1 METGKNDKILA
12 IIIGAAG
19 LAVLAVTVFGVLL
32 WGPLGPVLRNTRT
45 LLMMAEVVLVF
56 FWNLFCLTAGRGKPG
71 PGKSEP
77 EKSGPGKSGPERPGS
92 GVRALGL
99 AAGIV
104 LFTWCHR
111 IFLPLAVSG
120 IYMAGLILAGR
131 QVLRLFSGGDRLF
144 PPIPFLQQ
152 TAMSLVLGSAL
163 WMVLV
168 CLISLTGHG
177 GLTLWRGLA
186 AVMALMAAALEIL
199 WGRGNSRGK
208 PVPRQQAGK
217 INTDKGS
224 PQSMAQAALIAFII
238 TMVLIQAG
246 RMNIE
251 LDYDSLHYGL
261 RSAYV
266 LDNGKGIYENLGMI
280 NLVYTYSKGLEVL
293 VLPLSGTPT
302 YGFVLAFSL
311 WCTAGILLLA
321 ADIVG
326 RYRGQ
331 AKGILAA
338 AVLAAIPGIMNM
350 AATAKSDNITLLHQL
365 IIYDFIC
372 FALCDG
378 RQGERSGF
386 DGTIPWLLMAV
397 GTYLLTLVYKP
408 TALVFSTALGGV
420 ALLVLIFTRRLS
432 FGGRGG
438 WRLLLLPGAAAAG
451 LWYRTWLLT
460 GVPVTSIFAGFFEK
474 AGCRV
479 KYPYTFNHV
488 IGDPSA
494 LTAGEKCSRLWSRVR
509 GILFAPVSEEMAHV
523 IIAWGTGI
531 VTVFLL
537 IWAVVAW
544 KAGRRRGKGKQADE
558 TDQTWS
564 PQSFL
569 NLFDFILI
577 PVLALGSLASIYT
590 LYQVDGNYF
599 ILFYALLVISAL
611 RMGCGQNWGA
621 AVRRSVSLLLV
632 LFFVA
637 NTAVTCTTGWAGV
650 PGFTPVSLRHMGYY
664 DHRREMLDRR
674 AQEGSLTLSCMFTPR
689 TRVLAFGTHPRV
701 LDLPC
706 SVQSYYDVTGSGGNV
721 YLVKRLAY
729 FEEFLRY
736 AGTEY
741 FFVEAGYLA
750 GQDRALQMIEDMI
763 AEGSLSDIHYEW
775 GNMTARVTLDA
786 GPPDDSGR
794 ALEEFRENY
803 SMTER
808 N

>member
-1 METGKNDKILA
+1 MSSSFRDGEIGTDQKEKCRDRICCMETGKNDKILA

-32 WGPLGPVLRNTRT
+32 WGPLEPVLRNTRT

-56 FWNLFCLTAGRGKPG
+56 FWNLFCLAGGRGKKPG
-71 PGKSEP
+71 T
-77 EKSGPGKSGPERPGS
+77 GS
-92 GVRALGL
+92 HRGVRALGL

-120 IYMAGLILAGR
+120 IYMAVLILAGR
-131 QVLRLFSGGDRLF
+131 QLLRLFLEERQLSA
-144 PPIPFLQQ
+144 PIPFLQR
-152 TAMSLVLGSAL
+152 TSMCLVLGSAL

-168 CLISLTGHG
+168 CLVSLTGHG
-177 GLTLWRGLA
+177 GLMLWRGLA
-186 AVMALMAAALEIL
+186 AVMALTAVVLEIL
-199 WGRGNSRGK
+199 WGRRNKQVLTGAWLKAVKNS
-208 PVPRQQAGK
+208 A
-217 INTDKGS
+217 DKGRS
-224 PQSMAQAALIAFII
+224 ESMAQAALLAFII

-311 WCTAGILLLA
+311 WCTVGILLLA

-326 RYRGQ
+326 RYCGQ
-331 AKGILAA
+331 VKGILAA
-338 AVLAAIPGIMNM
+338 AILAAIPGIMNM

-372 FALCDG
+372 FALWDG
-378 RQGERSGF
+378 KQGKKSSSAKN
-386 DGTIPWLLMAV
+386 IPWLSMAV
-397 GTYLLTLVYKP
+397 STYLLTLVYKP

-420 ALLVLIFTRRLS
+420 ALVCLFLTRRLRV
-432 FGGRGG
+432 GDRRGFC
-438 WRLLLLPGAAAAG
+438 LLLIPGAAAAG

-494 LTAGEKCSRLWSRVR
+494 LTAGEKCSRLWSRVW
-509 GILFAPVSEEMAHV
+509 GILFAPVTEDMAHV

-531 VTVFLL
+531 VTVFLV
-537 IWAVVAW
+537 IWLAVSW
-544 KAGRRRGKGKQADE
+544 KAGRRGLRH
-558 TDQTWS
+558 
-564 PQSFL
+564 PL
-569 NLFDFILI
+569 NLFDCILI

-599 ILFYALLVISAL
+599 ILFYAVLVISAL
-611 RMGCGQNWGA
+611 RMGWGQNWGP
-621 AVRRSVSLLLV
+621 AVRRSLSLVLV
-632 LFFVA
+632 LFFAV

-674 AQEGSLTLSCMFTPR
+674 AGEGSLTLSCMFTPR
-689 TRVLAFGTHPRV
+689 SRVLAFGRHPRV

-786 GPPDDSGR
+786 GPPDDSQQ

-803 SMTER
+803 SMTEL

>member
-1 METGKNDKILA
+1 MSSSFRDGEIGTDQKEKCRDRICCMETGKNDKILA

-32 WGPLGPVLRNTRT
+32 WGPLEPVLRNTRT

-56 FWNLFCLTAGRGKPG
+56 FWNLFCLAGGRGKKPG
-71 PGKSEP
+71 T
-77 EKSGPGKSGPERPGS
+77 GS
-92 GVRALGL
+92 HRGVRALGL

-120 IYMAGLILAGR
+120 IYMAVLILAGR
-131 QVLRLFSGGDRLF
+131 QLLRLFLEERQLSA
-144 PPIPFLQQ
+144 PIPFLQR
-152 TAMSLVLGSAL
+152 TSMCLVLGSAL

-168 CLISLTGHG
+168 CLVSLTGHG
-177 GLTLWRGLA
+177 GLMLWRGLA
-186 AVMALMAAALEIL
+186 AVMALTAVVLEIL
-199 WGRGNSRGK
+199 WGRRNKQVLTGAWLKAVKNS
-208 PVPRQQAGK
+208 A
-217 INTDKGS
+217 DKGRS
-224 PQSMAQAALIAFII
+224 ESMAQAALLAFII

-311 WCTAGILLLA
+311 WCTVGILLLA

-326 RYRGQ
+326 RYCGQ
-331 AKGILAA
+331 VKGILAA
-338 AVLAAIPGIMNM
+338 AILAAIPGIMNM

-372 FALCDG
+372 FALWDG
-378 RQGERSGF
+378 KQGKKSSSAKN
-386 DGTIPWLLMAV
+386 IPWLSMAV
-397 GTYLLTLVYKP
+397 STYLLTLVYKP

-420 ALLVLIFTRRLS
+420 ALVCLFLTRRLRV
-432 FGGRGG
+432 GDRRGFC
-438 WRLLLLPGAAAAG
+438 LLLIPGAAAAG

-494 LTAGEKCSRLWSRVR
+494 LTAGEKCSRLWSRVW
-509 GILFAPVSEEMAHV
+509 GILFAPVTEDMAHV

-531 VTVFLL
+531 VTVFLV
-537 IWAVVAW
+537 IWLAVSW
-544 KAGRRRGKGKQADE
+544 KAGRRGLRH
-558 TDQTWS
+558 
-564 PQSFL
+564 PL
-569 NLFDFILI
+569 NLFDCILI

-599 ILFYALLVISAL
+599 ILFYAVLVISAL
-611 RMGCGQNWGA
+611 RMGWGQNWGP
-621 AVRRSVSLLLV
+621 AVRRSLSLVLV
-632 LFFVA
+632 LFFAV
-637 NTAVTCTTGWAGV
+637 NIAVTCTTGWAGV

-674 AQEGSLTLSCMFTPR
+674 AGEGSLTLSCMFTPR
-689 TRVLAFGTHPRV
+689 SRVLAFGRHPRV

-786 GPPDDSGR
+786 GPPDDSQQ

-803 SMTER
+803 SMTELD
-808 N
+808 

>member
-1 METGKNDKILA
+1 MSSSFRDWEIGTDQKEKCRDRICCMETGKNDKILA

-32 WGPLGPVLRNTRT
+32 WGPLEPVLRNTRT

-56 FWNLFCLTAGRGKPG
+56 FWNLFCLAGGRGKKPG
-71 PGKSEP
+71 T
-77 EKSGPGKSGPERPGS
+77 GS
-92 GVRALGL
+92 HRGVRALGL

-120 IYMAGLILAGR
+120 IYMAVLILAGR
-131 QVLRLFSGGDRLF
+131 QLLRLFLEERQLSA
-144 PPIPFLQQ
+144 PIPFLQR
-152 TAMSLVLGSAL
+152 TSMCLVLGSAL

-168 CLISLTGHG
+168 CLVSLTGHG
-177 GLTLWRGLA
+177 GLMLWRGLA
-186 AVMALMAAALEIL
+186 AVMALMAVVLEIL
-199 WGRGNSRGK
+199 WGRRNKQVLPGAWLKAVKNS
-208 PVPRQQAGK
+208 A
-217 INTDKGS
+217 DKGRS
-224 PQSMAQAALIAFII
+224 ESMAQAALLAFII

-311 WCTAGILLLA
+311 WCTVGILLLA

-326 RYRGQ
+326 RYCGQ
-331 AKGILAA
+331 VKGILAA
-338 AVLAAIPGIMNM
+338 AILAAIPGIMNM

-372 FALCDG
+372 FALWDG
-378 RQGERSGF
+378 KQGKKSSSAKN
-386 DGTIPWLLMAV
+386 IPWLSMAV
-397 GTYLLTLVYKP
+397 STYLLTLVYKP

-420 ALLVLIFTRRLS
+420 ALVCLFLTRRLRV
-432 FGGRGG
+432 GDRRGFC
-438 WRLLLLPGAAAAG
+438 LLLIPGAAAAG

-494 LTAGEKCSRLWSRVR
+494 LTAGEKCSRLWSRVW
-509 GILFAPVSEEMAHV
+509 GILFAPVTEDMAHV

-531 VTVFLL
+531 VTVFLV
-537 IWAVVAW
+537 IWLAVSW
-544 KAGRRRGKGKQADE
+544 KAGRRGLRH
-558 TDQTWS
+558 
-564 PQSFL
+564 PL
-569 NLFDFILI
+569 NLFDCILI

-599 ILFYALLVISAL
+599 ILFYAVLVISAL
-611 RMGCGQNWGA
+611 RMGWGQNWGP
-621 AVRRSVSLLLV
+621 AVRRSLSLVLV
-632 LFFVA
+632 LFFAV

-674 AQEGSLTLSCMFTPR
+674 AGEGSLTLSCMFTPR
-689 TRVLAFGTHPRV
+689 SRVLAFGRHPRV

-786 GPPDDSGR
+786 GPPDDSQQ

-803 SMTER
+803 SMTELD
-808 N
+808 

>member
-32 WGPLGPVLRNTRT
+32 WGPLEPVLRNTRT

-56 FWNLFCLTAGRGKPG
+56 FWNLFCLAGGRGKKPG
-71 PGKSEP
+71 T
-77 EKSGPGKSGPERPGS
+77 GS
-92 GVRALGL
+92 HRGVRALGL

-120 IYMAGLILAGR
+120 IYMAVLILAGR
-131 QVLRLFSGGDRLF
+131 QLLRLFLEERQLSA
-144 PPIPFLQQ
+144 PIPFLQR
-152 TAMSLVLGSAL
+152 TSMCLVLGSAL

-168 CLISLTGHG
+168 CLVSLTGHG
-177 GLTLWRGLA
+177 GLMLWRGLA
-186 AVMALMAAALEIL
+186 AVMALTAVVLEIL
-199 WGRGNSRGK
+199 WGRRNKQVLPGAWLKAVKNS
-208 PVPRQQAGK
+208 A
-217 INTDKGS
+217 DKGRS
-224 PQSMAQAALIAFII
+224 ESMAQAALLAFII

-311 WCTAGILLLA
+311 WCTVGILLLA

-326 RYRGQ
+326 RYCGQ
-331 AKGILAA
+331 VKGILAA
-338 AVLAAIPGIMNM
+338 AILAAIPGIMNM

-372 FALCDG
+372 FALWDG
-378 RQGERSGF
+378 EQGKKSSSAKN
-386 DGTIPWLLMAV
+386 IPWLSMAV
-397 GTYLLTLVYKP
+397 STYLLTLVYKP

-420 ALLVLIFTRRLS
+420 ALVCLFLTRRLRV
-432 FGGRGG
+432 GDRRGFC
-438 WRLLLLPGAAAAG
+438 LLLIPGAAAAG

-494 LTAGEKCSRLWSRVR
+494 LTAGEKCSRLWSRVW
-509 GILFAPVSEEMAHV
+509 GILFAPVTEDMAHV

-531 VTVFLL
+531 VTVFLV
-537 IWAVVAW
+537 IWLAVSW
-544 KAGRRRGKGKQADE
+544 KAGRRGLRH
-558 TDQTWS
+558 
-564 PQSFL
+564 PL
-569 NLFDFILI
+569 NLFDCILI

-599 ILFYALLVISAL
+599 ILFYAVLVISAL
-611 RMGCGQNWGA
+611 RMGWGQNWGP
-621 AVRRSVSLLLV
+621 AVRRSLSLVLV
-632 LFFVA
+632 LFFAV

-674 AQEGSLTLSCMFTPR
+674 AGEGSLTLSCMFTPR
-689 TRVLAFGTHPRV
+689 SRVLAFGRHPRV

-786 GPPDDSGR
+786 GPPDDSQQ

-803 SMTER
+803 SMTELDWQPEGGAYIGGKR
-808 N
+808 EYENQDWVLQDGKEI

>member
-1 METGKNDKILA
+1 MSSSFRDGEIGTDQKEKCRDRICCMETGKNDKILA

-32 WGPLGPVLRNTRT
+32 WGPLEPVLRNTRT

-56 FWNLFCLTAGRGKPG
+56 FWNLFCLAGGRGKKPG
-71 PGKSEP
+71 T
-77 EKSGPGKSGPERPGS
+77 GS
-92 GVRALGL
+92 HRGVRALGL

-120 IYMAGLILAGR
+120 IYMAVLILAGR
-131 QVLRLFSGGDRLF
+131 QLLRLFLEERQLSA
-144 PPIPFLQQ
+144 PIPFLQR
-152 TAMSLVLGSAL
+152 TSMCLVLGSAL

-168 CLISLTGHG
+168 CLVSLTGHG
-177 GLTLWRGLA
+177 GLMLWRGLA
-186 AVMALMAAALEIL
+186 AVMALTAVVLEIL
-199 WGRGNSRGK
+199 WGRRNKQVLTGAWLKAVKNS
-208 PVPRQQAGK
+208 A
-217 INTDKGS
+217 DKGRS
-224 PQSMAQAALIAFII
+224 ESMAQAALLAFII

-311 WCTAGILLLA
+311 WCTVGILLLA

-326 RYRGQ
+326 RYCGQ
-331 AKGILAA
+331 VKGILAA
-338 AVLAAIPGIMNM
+338 AILAAIPGIMNM

-372 FALCDG
+372 FALWDG
-378 RQGERSGF
+378 EQGKKSSSAKS
-386 DGTIPWLLMAV
+386 IPWLSMAV
-397 GTYLLTLVYKP
+397 STYLLTLVYKP

-420 ALLVLIFTRRLS
+420 ALVCLFLTRRLRV
-432 FGGRGG
+432 GDRRGFC
-438 WRLLLLPGAAAAG
+438 LLLIPGAAAAG

-494 LTAGEKCSRLWSRVR
+494 LTAGEKCSRLWSRVW
-509 GILFAPVSEEMAHV
+509 GILFAPVTEDMAHV

-531 VTVFLL
+531 VTVFLV
-537 IWAVVAW
+537 IWLAVSW
-544 KAGRRRGKGKQADE
+544 KAGRRGLRH
-558 TDQTWS
+558 
-564 PQSFL
+564 PL
-569 NLFDFILI
+569 NLFDCILI

-599 ILFYALLVISAL
+599 ILFYAVLVISAL
-611 RMGCGQNWGA
+611 RMEWGQNWGP
-621 AVRRSVSLLLV
+621 AVRRSLSLVLV
-632 LFFVA
+632 LFFAV

-674 AQEGSLTLSCMFTPR
+674 AGEGSLTLSCMFTPR
-689 TRVLAFGTHPRV
+689 SRVLAFGRHPRV

-786 GPPDDSGR
+786 GPPDDSQQ

-803 SMTER
+803 SMTELD
-808 N
+808 

>member
-1 METGKNDKILA
+1 MSSGFRDGEIGTDQKEKCRDRICCMETGKNDKILA

-32 WGPLGPVLRNTRT
+32 WGPLEPVLRNTRT

-56 FWNLFCLTAGRGKPG
+56 FWNLFCLAGGGGKKPG
-71 PGKSEP
+71 T
-77 EKSGPGKSGPERPGS
+77 GS
-92 GVRALGL
+92 HRGVRALGL

-120 IYMAGLILAGR
+120 IYMAVLILAGR
-131 QVLRLFSGGDRLF
+131 QLLRLFLEERQLSA
-144 PPIPFLQQ
+144 PIPFLQR
-152 TAMSLVLGSAL
+152 TSMCLVLGSAL

-168 CLISLTGHG
+168 CLVSLTGHG
-177 GLTLWRGLA
+177 GLMLWRGLA
-186 AVMALMAAALEIL
+186 AVMALTAVVLEIL
-199 WGRGNSRGK
+199 WGRRNKQVLPGAWLKAVKNS
-208 PVPRQQAGK
+208 A
-217 INTDKGS
+217 DKGRS
-224 PQSMAQAALIAFII
+224 ESMAQAALLAFII

-311 WCTAGILLLA
+311 WCTVGILLLA

-326 RYRGQ
+326 RYCGQ
-331 AKGILAA
+331 VKGILAA
-338 AVLAAIPGIMNM
+338 AILAAIPGIMNM

-372 FALCDG
+372 FALWDG
-378 RQGERSGF
+378 EQGKKSSSAKN
-386 DGTIPWLLMAV
+386 IPWLSMAV
-397 GTYLLTLVYKP
+397 STYLLTLAYKP

-420 ALLVLIFTRRLS
+420 ALVCLFLTRRLRV
-432 FGGRGG
+432 GDRRGFC
-438 WRLLLLPGAAAAG
+438 LLLIPGAAAAG

-494 LTAGEKCSRLWSRVR
+494 PTAGEKCSRLWSRVW
-509 GILFAPVSEEMAHV
+509 GILFAPVTEDMAHV

-531 VTVFLL
+531 VTVFLV
-537 IWAVVAW
+537 IWLAVSW
-544 KAGRRRGKGKQADE
+544 KAGRRGLRH
-558 TDQTWS
+558 
-564 PQSFL
+564 PL
-569 NLFDFILI
+569 NLFDCILI

-599 ILFYALLVISAL
+599 ILFYAVLVISAL
-611 RMGCGQNWGA
+611 RMGWGQNWGP
-621 AVRRSVSLLLV
+621 AVRRSLSLVLV
-632 LFFVA
+632 LFFAV

-674 AQEGSLTLSCMFTPR
+674 AREGSLTLSCMFTPR
-689 TRVLAFGTHPRV
+689 SRVLAFGRHPRV

-786 GPPDDSGR
+786 GPPDDSQQ

-803 SMTER
+803 SMTELD
-808 N
+808 

>member
-1 METGKNDKILA
+1 MSSSFRDGEIGTDQKEKCRDRICCMETGKNDKILA

-32 WGPLGPVLRNTRT
+32 WGPLEPVLRNTRT

-56 FWNLFCLTAGRGKPG
+56 FWNLFCLAGGRGRKPG
-71 PGKSEP
+71 T
-77 EKSGPGKSGPERPGS
+77 GS
-92 GVRALGL
+92 HRGVRALGL

-120 IYMAGLILAGR
+120 IYMAVLILAGR
-131 QVLRLFSGGDRLF
+131 QLLRLFLEERQLSA
-144 PPIPFLQQ
+144 PIPFLQR
-152 TAMSLVLGSAL
+152 TSMCLVLGSAL

-168 CLISLTGHG
+168 CLVSLTGHG
-177 GLTLWRGLA
+177 GLMLWRGLA
-186 AVMALMAAALEIL
+186 AVMALMAVVLEIL
-199 WGRGNSRGK
+199 WGRRNKQVLPGAWLKAVKNS
-208 PVPRQQAGK
+208 A
-217 INTDKGS
+217 DKGRS
-224 PQSMAQAALIAFII
+224 ESMAQAALLAFII

-311 WCTAGILLLA
+311 WCTVGILLLA

-326 RYRGQ
+326 RYCGQ
-331 AKGILAA
+331 VKGILAA
-338 AVLAAIPGIMNM
+338 AILAAIPGIMNM

-372 FALCDG
+372 FALWDG
-378 RQGERSGF
+378 EQGKKSSSAKS
-386 DGTIPWLLMAV
+386 IPWLSMAV
-397 GTYLLTLVYKP
+397 STYLLTLVYKP

-420 ALLVLIFTRRLS
+420 ALVCLFLTRRLRV
-432 FGGRGG
+432 GDRRGFC
-438 WRLLLLPGAAAAG
+438 LLLIPGAAAAG

-494 LTAGEKCSRLWSRVR
+494 LTAGEKCSRLWSRVW
-509 GILFAPVSEEMAHV
+509 GILFAPVTEDMAHV

-531 VTVFLL
+531 VTVFLV
-537 IWAVVAW
+537 IWLAVSW
-544 KAGRRRGKGKQADE
+544 KAGRRGLRH
-558 TDQTWS
+558 
-564 PQSFL
+564 PL
-569 NLFDFILI
+569 NLFDCILI

-599 ILFYALLVISAL
+599 ILFYAVLVISAL
-611 RMGCGQNWGA
+611 RMGWGQNWGP
-621 AVRRSVSLLLV
+621 AVRRSLSLVLV
-632 LFFVA
+632 LFFAV

-674 AQEGSLTLSCMFTPR
+674 AREGSLTLSCMFTPR
-689 TRVLAFGTHPRV
+689 SRVLAFGRHPRV

-786 GPPDDSGR
+786 GPPDDSQQ

-803 SMTER
+803 SMTELD
-808 N
+808 

>member
-32 WGPLGPVLRNTRT
+32 WGPLEPVLRNTRT

-56 FWNLFCLTAGRGKPG
+56 FWNLFCLAGGRGKKPG
-71 PGKSEP
+71 T
-77 EKSGPGKSGPERPGS
+77 GS
-92 GVRALGL
+92 HRGVRALGL

-120 IYMAGLILAGR
+120 IYMAVLILAGR
-131 QVLRLFSGGDRLF
+131 QLLRLFLEERQLSA
-144 PPIPFLQQ
+144 PIPFLQR
-152 TAMSLVLGSAL
+152 TSMCLVLGSAL

-168 CLISLTGHG
+168 CLVSLTGHG
-177 GLTLWRGLA
+177 GLMLWRGLA
-186 AVMALMAAALEIL
+186 AVMALTAVVLEIL
-199 WGRGNSRGK
+199 WGCRNNQVLPGAWLKAVKNS
-208 PVPRQQAGK
+208 
-217 INTDKGS
+217 TDKGRS
-224 PQSMAQAALIAFII
+224 GSMAQAALLAFII

-311 WCTAGILLLA
+311 WCTVGILLLA

-326 RYRGQ
+326 RYCGQ
-331 AKGILAA
+331 VKGILAA
-338 AVLAAIPGIMNM
+338 AILAAIPGIMNM

-372 FALCDG
+372 FALWDG
-378 RQGERSGF
+378 KQGKKSSSAQN
-386 DGTIPWLLMAV
+386 IPWLSMAV
-397 GTYLLTLVYKP
+397 STYLLTLVYKP

-420 ALLVLIFTRRLS
+420 ALVCLFLTRRLRV
-432 FGGRGG
+432 GDRRGFC
-438 WRLLLLPGAAAAG
+438 LLLIPGAAAAG

-494 LTAGEKCSRLWSRVR
+494 LTAGEKCSRLWSRVW
-509 GILFAPVSEEMAHV
+509 GILFAPVTEDMAHV

-531 VTVFLL
+531 VTVFLV
-537 IWAVVAW
+537 IWVAVSW
-544 KAGRRRGKGKQADE
+544 KAGRRGLRH
-558 TDQTWS
+558 
-564 PQSFL
+564 PL
-569 NLFDFILI
+569 NLFDCILI

-599 ILFYALLVISAL
+599 ILFYAVLVISAL
-611 RMGCGQNWGA
+611 RMGWGQNWGP
-621 AVRRSVSLLLV
+621 AVRRSLSLVLV
-632 LFFVA
+632 LFFAV

-674 AQEGSLTLSCMFTPR
+674 AGEGSLTLSCMFTPR
-689 TRVLAFGTHPRV
+689 SRVLAFGRHPRV

-786 GPPDDSGR
+786 GPPDDSQQ

-803 SMTER
+803 SMTELD
-808 N
+808 

>member
-1 METGKNDKILA
+1 MSSSFRDGEIGTDQKEKCRDRICCMETGKNDKILA

-32 WGPLGPVLRNTRT
+32 WGPLEPVLRNTRT

-56 FWNLFCLTAGRGKPG
+56 FWNLFCLAGGRGKKPG
-71 PGKSEP
+71 T
-77 EKSGPGKSGPERPGS
+77 GS
-92 GVRALGL
+92 HRGVRALGL

-120 IYMAGLILAGR
+120 IYMAVLILAGR
-131 QVLRLFSGGDRLF
+131 QLLRLFLEERQLSA
-144 PPIPFLQQ
+144 PIPFLQR
-152 TAMSLVLGSAL
+152 TSMCLVLGSAL

-168 CLISLTGHG
+168 CLVSLTGHG
-177 GLTLWRGLA
+177 GLMLWRGLA
-186 AVMALMAAALEIL
+186 AVMALTAVVLEIL
-199 WGRGNSRGK
+199 WGRRNKQVLTGAWLKAVKNS
-208 PVPRQQAGK
+208 A
-217 INTDKGS
+217 DKGRS
-224 PQSMAQAALIAFII
+224 ESMAQAALLAFII

-311 WCTAGILLLA
+311 WCTVGILLLA

-326 RYRGQ
+326 RYCGQ
-331 AKGILAA
+331 VKGILAA
-338 AVLAAIPGIMNM
+338 AILAAIPGIMNM

-372 FALCDG
+372 FALWDG
-378 RQGERSGF
+378 KQGKKSSSAKN
-386 DGTIPWLLMAV
+386 IPWLSMAV
-397 GTYLLTLVYKP
+397 STYLLTLVYKP

-420 ALLVLIFTRRLS
+420 ALVCLFLPRRLRV
-432 FGGRGG
+432 GDRRGFC
-438 WRLLLLPGAAAAG
+438 LLLIPGAAAAG

-494 LTAGEKCSRLWSRVR
+494 LTAGEKCSRLWSRVW
-509 GILFAPVSEEMAHV
+509 GILFAPVTEDMAHV

-531 VTVFLL
+531 VTVFLV
-537 IWAVVAW
+537 IWLAVSW
-544 KAGRRRGKGKQADE
+544 KAGRRGLRH
-558 TDQTWS
+558 
-564 PQSFL
+564 PL
-569 NLFDFILI
+569 NLFDCILI

-599 ILFYALLVISAL
+599 ILFYAVLVISAL
-611 RMGCGQNWGA
+611 RMGWGQNWGP
-621 AVRRSVSLLLV
+621 AVRRSLSLVLV
-632 LFFVA
+632 LFFAV

-674 AQEGSLTLSCMFTPR
+674 AGEGSLTLSCMFTPR
-689 TRVLAFGTHPRV
+689 SRVLAFGRHPRV

-786 GPPDDSGR
+786 GPPDDSQQ

-803 SMTER
+803 SMTELD
-808 N
+808 

>member
-1 METGKNDKILA
+1 MSSGFRDGEIGTDQKEKCRDRICCMETGKNDKILA

-32 WGPLGPVLRNTRT
+32 WGPLEPVLRNTRT

-56 FWNLFCLTAGRGKPG
+56 FWNLFCLAGGRGKKPG
-71 PGKSEP
+71 T
-77 EKSGPGKSGPERPGS
+77 GS
-92 GVRALGL
+92 HRGVRALGL

-120 IYMAGLILAGR
+120 IYMAVLILAGR
-131 QVLRLFSGGDRLF
+131 QLLRLFLEERQLSA
-144 PPIPFLQQ
+144 PIPFLQR
-152 TAMSLVLGSAL
+152 TSMCLVLGSAL

-168 CLISLTGHG
+168 CLVSLTGHG
-177 GLTLWRGLA
+177 GLMLWRGLA
-186 AVMALMAAALEIL
+186 AVMALTAVVLEIL
-199 WGRGNSRGK
+199 WGRRNKQVLTGAWLKAVKNS
-208 PVPRQQAGK
+208 A
-217 INTDKGS
+217 DKGRS
-224 PQSMAQAALIAFII
+224 ESMAQAALLAFII

-311 WCTAGILLLA
+311 WCTVGILLLA

-326 RYRGQ
+326 RYCGQ
-331 AKGILAA
+331 VKGILAA
-338 AVLAAIPGIMNM
+338 AILAAIPGIMNM

-372 FALCDG
+372 FALWDG
-378 RQGERSGF
+378 EQGKKSSSAKN
-386 DGTIPWLLMAV
+386 IPWLSMAV
-397 GTYLLTLVYKP
+397 STYLLTLVYKP

-420 ALLVLIFTRRLS
+420 ALVCLFLTRRLRV
-432 FGGRGG
+432 GDRRGFC
-438 WRLLLLPGAAAAG
+438 LLLIPGAAAAG

-494 LTAGEKCSRLWSRVR
+494 LTAGEKCSRLWSRVW
-509 GILFAPVSEEMAHV
+509 GILFAPVTEDMAHV

-531 VTVFLL
+531 VTVFLV
-537 IWAVVAW
+537 IWLAVSW
-544 KAGRRRGKGKQADE
+544 KAGRRGLRH
-558 TDQTWS
+558 
-564 PQSFL
+564 PL
-569 NLFDFILI
+569 NLFDCILI

-599 ILFYALLVISAL
+599 ILFYAVLVISAL
-611 RMGCGQNWGA
+611 RMGWRQNWGP
-621 AVRRSVSLLLV
+621 AVRRSLSLVLV
-632 LFFVA
+632 LFFAV

-674 AQEGSLTLSCMFTPR
+674 AGEGSLTLSCMFTPR
-689 TRVLAFGTHPRV
+689 SRVLAFGRHPRV

-786 GPPDDSGR
+786 GPPDDSQQ

-803 SMTER
+803 SMTELD
-808 N
+808 

>member
-1 METGKNDKILA
+1 MSSSFRDGEIGTDQKEKCRDRICCMETGKNDKILA

-32 WGPLGPVLRNTRT
+32 WGPLEPVLRNTRT

-56 FWNLFCLTAGRGKPG
+56 FWNLFCLAGGRGKKPG
-71 PGKSEP
+71 T
-77 EKSGPGKSGPERPGS
+77 GS
-92 GVRALGL
+92 HRGVRALGL

-120 IYMAGLILAGR
+120 IYMAVLILAGR
-131 QVLRLFSGGDRLF
+131 QLLRLFLEERQLSA
-144 PPIPFLQQ
+144 PIPFLQR
-152 TAMSLVLGSAL
+152 TSMCLVLGSAL

-168 CLISLTGHG
+168 CLVSLTGHG
-177 GLTLWRGLA
+177 GLMLWRGLA
-186 AVMALMAAALEIL
+186 AVMALTAVVLEIL
-199 WGRGNSRGK
+199 WGRRNKQVLTGAWLKAVKNS
-208 PVPRQQAGK
+208 A
-217 INTDKGS
+217 DKGRS
-224 PQSMAQAALIAFII
+224 ESMAQAALLAFII

-311 WCTAGILLLA
+311 WCTVGILLLA

-326 RYRGQ
+326 RYCGQ
-331 AKGILAA
+331 VKGILAA
-338 AVLAAIPGIMNM
+338 AILAAIPGIMNM

-372 FALCDG
+372 FALWDG
-378 RQGERSGF
+378 KQGKKSSSAKN
-386 DGTIPWLLMAV
+386 IPWLSMAV
-397 GTYLLTLVYKP
+397 STYLLTLVYKP

-420 ALLVLIFTRRLS
+420 ALVCLFLTRRLRV
-432 FGGRGG
+432 GDRRGF
-438 WRLLLLPGAAAAG
+438 RLLLIPGAAAAG

-494 LTAGEKCSRLWSRVR
+494 LTAGEKCSRLWSRVW
-509 GILFAPVSEEMAHV
+509 GILFAPVTEDMAHV

-531 VTVFLL
+531 VTVFLV
-537 IWAVVAW
+537 IWLAVSW
-544 KAGRRRGKGKQADE
+544 KAGRRGLRH
-558 TDQTWS
+558 
-564 PQSFL
+564 PL
-569 NLFDFILI
+569 NLFDCILI

-599 ILFYALLVISAL
+599 ILFYAVLVISAL
-611 RMGCGQNWGA
+611 RMGWGQNWGP
-621 AVRRSVSLLLV
+621 AVRRSLSLVLV
-632 LFFVA
+632 LFFAV

-674 AQEGSLTLSCMFTPR
+674 AREGSLTLSCMFTPR
-689 TRVLAFGTHPRV
+689 SRVLAFGRHPRV

-786 GPPDDSGR
+786 GPPDDSQQ

-803 SMTER
+803 SMTELD
-808 N
+808 

>member
-1 METGKNDKILA
+1 METGKNDTILA
-12 IIIGAAG
+12 IIAGAAG
-19 LAVLAVTVFGVLL
+19 MAVLAVTVFGVLL
-32 WGPLGPVLRNTRT
+32 REPLGPVLQNTRT

-56 FWNLFCLTAGRGKPG
+56 LWSLFCLAAGRG
-71 PGKSEP
+71 
-77 EKSGPGKSGPERPGS
+77 GKSGQGAGMRF
-92 GVRALGL
+92 RALGL
-99 AAGIV
+99 AAGVI

-120 IYMAGLILAGR
+120 IYMAVLILAGR
-131 QVLRLFSGGDRLF
+131 QLLRLFLEERQLSA
-144 PPIPFLQQ
+144 PIPFLQR
-152 TAMSLVLGSAL
+152 TSMCLVLGSAL

-168 CLISLTGHG
+168 CLVSLTGHG
-177 GLTLWRGLA
+177 GLMLWRGLA
-186 AVMALMAAALEIL
+186 AVMALTAVVLEIL
-199 WGRGNSRGK
+199 WGRRNKQVLPGAWLKAVKNS
-208 PVPRQQAGK
+208 A
-217 INTDKGS
+217 DKGRS
-224 PQSMAQAALIAFII
+224 ESMAQAALLAFII

-311 WCTAGILLLA
+311 WCTVGILLLA

-326 RYRGQ
+326 RYCGQ
-331 AKGILAA
+331 VKGILAA
-338 AVLAAIPGIMNM
+338 AILAAIPGIMNM

-372 FALCDG
+372 FALWDG
-378 RQGERSGF
+378 KQGKKSSSAKN
-386 DGTIPWLLMAV
+386 IPWLSMAV
-397 GTYLLTLVYKP
+397 STYLLTLVYKP

-420 ALLVLIFTRRLS
+420 ALVCLFLTRRLRV
-432 FGGRGG
+432 GDRRGFC
-438 WRLLLLPGAAAAG
+438 LLLIPGAAAAG

-494 LTAGEKCSRLWSRVR
+494 LTAGEKCSRLWSRVW
-509 GILFAPVSEEMAHV
+509 GILFAPVTEDMAHV

-531 VTVFLL
+531 VTVFLV
-537 IWAVVAW
+537 IWLAVSW
-544 KAGRRRGKGKQADE
+544 KAGRRGLRH
-558 TDQTWS
+558 
-564 PQSFL
+564 PL
-569 NLFDFILI
+569 NLFDCILI
-577 PVLALGSLASIYT
+577 PVLALGSLTSIYT

-599 ILFYALLVISAL
+599 ILFYAVLVISAL
-611 RMGCGQNWGA
+611 RMGWGQNWGP
-621 AVRRSVSLLLV
+621 AVRRSLSLVLV
-632 LFFVA
+632 LFFAV

-674 AQEGSLTLSCMFTPR
+674 AGEGSLTLSCMFTPR
-689 TRVLAFGTHPRV
+689 SRVLAFGRHPRV

-786 GPPDDSGR
+786 GPPDDSQQ

-803 SMTER
+803 SMTELD
-808 N
+808 

>member
-1 METGKNDKILA
+1 MSSGFRDGEIGTDQKEKCRDRICCMETGKNDKILA

-32 WGPLGPVLRNTRT
+32 WGPLEPVLRNTRT

-56 FWNLFCLTAGRGKPG
+56 FWNLFCLAGGRGRKPG
-71 PGKSEP
+71 T
-77 EKSGPGKSGPERPGS
+77 GS
-92 GVRALGL
+92 HRGVRALGL

-120 IYMAGLILAGR
+120 IYMAVLILAGR
-131 QVLRLFSGGDRLF
+131 QLLRLFLEERQLSA
-144 PPIPFLQQ
+144 PIPFLQR
-152 TAMSLVLGSAL
+152 TSMCLVLGSAL

-168 CLISLTGHG
+168 CLVSLTGHG
-177 GLTLWRGLA
+177 GLMLWRGLA
-186 AVMALMAAALEIL
+186 AVMALTAVVLEIL
-199 WGRGNSRGK
+199 WGRRNKQVLPGAWLKAVKNS
-208 PVPRQQAGK
+208 A
-217 INTDKGS
+217 DKGRS
-224 PQSMAQAALIAFII
+224 ESMAQAALLAFII

-311 WCTAGILLLA
+311 WCTVGILLLA

-326 RYRGQ
+326 RYCGQ
-331 AKGILAA
+331 VKGILAA
-338 AVLAAIPGIMNM
+338 AILAAIPGIMNM

-372 FALCDG
+372 FALWDG
-378 RQGERSGF
+378 EQGKKSSSAKS
-386 DGTIPWLLMAV
+386 IPWLSMAV
-397 GTYLLTLVYKP
+397 STYLLTLVYKP

-420 ALLVLIFTRRLS
+420 ALVCLFLTRRLRVGDRS
-432 FGGRGG
+432 GFC
-438 WRLLLLPGAAAAG
+438 LLLIPGAAAAG

-494 LTAGEKCSRLWSRVR
+494 LTAGEKCSRLWSRVW
-509 GILFAPVSEEMAHV
+509 GILFAPVTEDMAHV

-531 VTVFLL
+531 VTVFLV
-537 IWAVVAW
+537 IWLAVSW
-544 KAGRRRGKGKQADE
+544 KAGRRGLRH
-558 TDQTWS
+558 
-564 PQSFL
+564 PL
-569 NLFDFILI
+569 NLFDCILI

-599 ILFYALLVISAL
+599 ILFYAVLVISAL
-611 RMGCGQNWGA
+611 RMGWGQNWGP
-621 AVRRSVSLLLV
+621 AVRRSLSLVLV
-632 LFFVA
+632 LFFAV

-674 AQEGSLTLSCMFTPR
+674 AREGSLTLSCMFTPR
-689 TRVLAFGTHPRV
+689 SRVLAFGRHPRV

-786 GPPDDSGR
+786 GPPDDSQQ

-803 SMTER
+803 SMTELD
-808 N
+808 

>member
-1 METGKNDKILA
+1 MSSSFRDGEIGTDQKEKCRDRICCMETGKNDKILA

-32 WGPLGPVLRNTRT
+32 WGPLEPVLRNTRT

-56 FWNLFCLTAGRGKPG
+56 FWNLFCLAGGRGRKPG
-71 PGKSEP
+71 T
-77 EKSGPGKSGPERPGS
+77 GS
-92 GVRALGL
+92 HRGVRALGL

-120 IYMAGLILAGR
+120 IYMAVLILAGR
-131 QVLRLFSGGDRLF
+131 QLLRLFLEERQLSA
-144 PPIPFLQQ
+144 PIPFLQR
-152 TAMSLVLGSAL
+152 TSMCLVLGSAL

-168 CLISLTGHG
+168 CLVSLTGHG
-177 GLTLWRGLA
+177 GLMLWRGLA
-186 AVMALMAAALEIL
+186 AVMALTAVVLEIL
-199 WGRGNSRGK
+199 WGRRNKQVLTGAWLKAVKNS
-208 PVPRQQAGK
+208 A
-217 INTDKGS
+217 DKGRS
-224 PQSMAQAALIAFII
+224 ESMAQAALLAFII

-311 WCTAGILLLA
+311 WCTVGILLLA

-326 RYRGQ
+326 RYCGQ
-331 AKGILAA
+331 VKGILAA
-338 AVLAAIPGIMNM
+338 AILAAIPGIMNM

-372 FALCDG
+372 FALWDG
-378 RQGERSGF
+378 KQGKKSSSAKN
-386 DGTIPWLLMAV
+386 IPWLSMAV
-397 GTYLLTLVYKP
+397 STYLLTLVYKP

-420 ALLVLIFTRRLS
+420 ALVCLFLTRRLRV
-432 FGGRGG
+432 GDRRGFC
-438 WRLLLLPGAAAAG
+438 LLLIPGAAAAG

-494 LTAGEKCSRLWSRVR
+494 LTAGEKCSRLWSRVW
-509 GILFAPVSEEMAHV
+509 GILFAPVTEDMAHV

-531 VTVFLL
+531 VTVFLV
-537 IWAVVAW
+537 IWLAVSW
-544 KAGRRRGKGKQADE
+544 KAGRRGLRH
-558 TDQTWS
+558 
-564 PQSFL
+564 PL
-569 NLFDFILI
+569 NLFDCILI

-599 ILFYALLVISAL
+599 ILFYAVLVISAL
-611 RMGCGQNWGA
+611 RMGWGQNWGP
-621 AVRRSVSLLLV
+621 AVRRSLSLVLV
-632 LFFVA
+632 LFFAV

-674 AQEGSLTLSCMFTPR
+674 AREGSLTLSCMFTPR
-689 TRVLAFGTHPRV
+689 SRVLAFGRHPRV

-786 GPPDDSGR
+786 GPPDDSQQ

-803 SMTER
+803 SMTELD
-808 N
+808 

>member
-32 WGPLGPVLRNTRT
+32 WGPLEPVLRNTRT

-56 FWNLFCLTAGRGKPG
+56 FWNLFCLAGGRGKKPG
-71 PGKSEP
+71 T
-77 EKSGPGKSGPERPGS
+77 GS
-92 GVRALGL
+92 HRGVRALGL

-120 IYMAGLILAGR
+120 IYMAVLILAGR
-131 QVLRLFSGGDRLF
+131 QLLRLFLEERQLSA
-144 PPIPFLQQ
+144 PIPFLQR
-152 TAMSLVLGSAL
+152 TSMCLVLGSAL

-168 CLISLTGHG
+168 CLVSLTGHG
-177 GLTLWRGLA
+177 GLMLWRGLA
-186 AVMALMAAALEIL
+186 AVMALTAVVLEIL
-199 WGRGNSRGK
+199 WGRRNKQVLPGAWLKAVKNS
-208 PVPRQQAGK
+208 A
-217 INTDKGS
+217 DKGRS
-224 PQSMAQAALIAFII
+224 ESMAQAALLAFII

-311 WCTAGILLLA
+311 WCTVGILLLA

-326 RYRGQ
+326 RYCGQ
-331 AKGILAA
+331 VKGILAA
-338 AVLAAIPGIMNM
+338 AILAAIPGIMNM

-372 FALCDG
+372 FALWDG
-378 RQGERSGF
+378 EQGKKSSSAKN
-386 DGTIPWLLMAV
+386 IPWLSMAV
-397 GTYLLTLVYKP
+397 STYLLTLVYKP

-420 ALLVLIFTRRLS
+420 ALVCLFLTRRLRV
-432 FGGRGG
+432 GDRRGFC
-438 WRLLLLPGAAAAG
+438 LLLIPGAAAAG

-494 LTAGEKCSRLWSRVR
+494 LTAGEKCSRLWSRVW
-509 GILFAPVSEEMAHV
+509 GILFAPVTEDMAHV

-531 VTVFLL
+531 VTVFLV
-537 IWAVVAW
+537 IWLAVSW
-544 KAGRRRGKGKQADE
+544 KAGRRGLRH
-558 TDQTWS
+558 
-564 PQSFL
+564 PL
-569 NLFDFILI
+569 NLFDCILI

-599 ILFYALLVISAL
+599 ILFYAVLVISAL
-611 RMGCGQNWGA
+611 RMEWGQNWGP
-621 AVRRSVSLLLV
+621 AVRRSLSLVLV
-632 LFFVA
+632 LFFAV

-674 AQEGSLTLSCMFTPR
+674 AGEGSLTLSCMFTPR
-689 TRVLAFGTHPRV
+689 SRVLAFGRHPRV

-786 GPPDDSGR
+786 GPPDDSQQ

-803 SMTER
+803 SMTELD
-808 N
+808 

>member
-1 METGKNDKILA
+1 MSSGFRDGEIGTDQKEKCRDRICCMETGKNDKILA

-32 WGPLGPVLRNTRT
+32 WGPLEPVLRNTRT

-56 FWNLFCLTAGRGKPG
+56 FWNLFCLAGGRGRKPG
-71 PGKSEP
+71 T
-77 EKSGPGKSGPERPGS
+77 GS
-92 GVRALGL
+92 HRGVRALGL

-120 IYMAGLILAGR
+120 IYMAVLILAGR
-131 QVLRLFSGGDRLF
+131 QLLRLFLEERQLSA
-144 PPIPFLQQ
+144 PIPFLQR
-152 TAMSLVLGSAL
+152 TSMCLVLGSAL

-168 CLISLTGHG
+168 CLVSLTGHG
-177 GLTLWRGLA
+177 GLMLWRGLA
-186 AVMALMAAALEIL
+186 AVMALTAVVLEIL
-199 WGRGNSRGK
+199 WGRRNKQVLPGAWLKAVKNS
-208 PVPRQQAGK
+208 A
-217 INTDKGS
+217 DKGRS
-224 PQSMAQAALIAFII
+224 ESMAQAALLAFII

-311 WCTAGILLLA
+311 WCTVGILLLA

-326 RYRGQ
+326 RYCGQ
-331 AKGILAA
+331 VKGILAA
-338 AVLAAIPGIMNM
+338 AILAAIPGIMNM

-372 FALCDG
+372 FALWDG
-378 RQGERSGF
+378 EQGKKSSSAKS
-386 DGTIPWLLMAV
+386 IPWLSMAV
-397 GTYLLTLVYKP
+397 STYLLTLVYKP

-420 ALLVLIFTRRLS
+420 ALVCLFLTRRLRV
-432 FGGRGG
+432 GDRRGFC
-438 WRLLLLPGAAAAG
+438 LLLIPGAAAAG

-494 LTAGEKCSRLWSRVR
+494 LTAGEKCSRLWSRVW
-509 GILFAPVSEEMAHV
+509 GILFAPVTEDMAHV

-531 VTVFLL
+531 VTVFLV
-537 IWAVVAW
+537 IWVAVSW
-544 KAGRRRGKGKQADE
+544 KAGRRGLRH
-558 TDQTWS
+558 
-564 PQSFL
+564 PL
-569 NLFDFILI
+569 NLFDCILI

-599 ILFYALLVISAL
+599 ILFYAVLVISAL
-611 RMGCGQNWGA
+611 RMGWGQNWGP
-621 AVRRSVSLLLV
+621 AVRRSLSLVLV
-632 LFFVA
+632 LFFAV

-674 AQEGSLTLSCMFTPR
+674 AREGSLTLSCMFTPR
-689 TRVLAFGTHPRV
+689 SRVLAFGRHPRV

-786 GPPDDSGR
+786 GPPDDSQQ

-803 SMTER
+803 SMTELD
-808 N
+808 

>member
-1 METGKNDKILA
+1 MSSGFRDGEIGTDQKEKCRDRICCMETGKNDKILA

-32 WGPLGPVLRNTRT
+32 WGPLEPVLRNTRT

-56 FWNLFCLTAGRGKPG
+56 FWNLFCLAGGRGRKPG
-71 PGKSEP
+71 T
-77 EKSGPGKSGPERPGS
+77 GS
-92 GVRALGL
+92 HRGVRALGL

-120 IYMAGLILAGR
+120 IYMAVLVLAGR
-131 QVLRLFSGGDRLF
+131 QLLRLFLKESRLSA
-144 PPIPFLQQ
+144 PIPFWQR
-152 TAMSLVLGSAL
+152 TSVSLVLGSAL

-168 CLISLTGHG
+168 CLVSLTGHG
-177 GLTLWRGLA
+177 GLMLWRGLA
-186 AVMALMAAALEIL
+186 AVMALAAVVLEIL
-199 WGRGNSRGK
+199 WGHGNNQ
-208 PVPRQQAGK
+208 V
-217 INTDKGS
+217 S
-224 PQSMAQAALIAFII
+224 PGAWLNGVKESADGGGRRSKAQAALIAFII

-311 WCTAGILLLA
+311 WCTVGILLLA

-326 RYRGQ
+326 RYCGQ
-331 AKGILAA
+331 VKGILAA
-338 AVLAAIPGIMNM
+338 AILAAIPGIMNM

-372 FALCDG
+372 FALWDG
-378 RQGERSGF
+378 EQGKKSSSAKS
-386 DGTIPWLLMAV
+386 IPWLSMAV
-397 GTYLLTLVYKP
+397 STYLLTLVYKP

-420 ALLVLIFTRRLS
+420 ALVCLFLTRRLRV
-432 FGGRGG
+432 GDRRGFC
-438 WRLLLLPGAAAAG
+438 LLLIPGAAAAG

-494 LTAGEKCSRLWSRVR
+494 LTAGEKCSRLWSRVW
-509 GILFAPVSEEMAHV
+509 GILFAPVTEDMAHV

-531 VTVFLL
+531 VTVFLV
-537 IWAVVAW
+537 IWLAVSW
-544 KAGRRRGKGKQADE
+544 KAGRRGLRH
-558 TDQTWS
+558 
-564 PQSFL
+564 PL
-569 NLFDFILI
+569 NLFDCILI

-599 ILFYALLVISAL
+599 ILFYAVLVISAL
-611 RMGCGQNWGA
+611 RMGWGQNWGP
-621 AVRRSVSLLLV
+621 AVRRSLSLVLV
-632 LFFVA
+632 LFFAV

-674 AQEGSLTLSCMFTPR
+674 AREGSLTLSCMFTPR
-689 TRVLAFGTHPRV
+689 SRVLAFGRHPRV

-786 GPPDDSGR
+786 GPPDDSQQ

-803 SMTER
+803 SMTELD
-808 N
+808 

>member
-1 METGKNDKILA
+1 MSSGFRDGEIGTDQKEKCRDRICCMETGKNDKILA

-32 WGPLGPVLRNTRT
+32 WGPLEPVLRNTRT

-56 FWNLFCLTAGRGKPG
+56 FWNLFCLAGGRGKKPG
-71 PGKSEP
+71 T
-77 EKSGPGKSGPERPGS
+77 GS
-92 GVRALGL
+92 HRGVRALGL

-120 IYMAGLILAGR
+120 IYMAVLILAGR
-131 QVLRLFSGGDRLF
+131 QLLRLFLEERQLSA
-144 PPIPFLQQ
+144 PIPFLQR
-152 TAMSLVLGSAL
+152 TSMCLVLGSAL

-168 CLISLTGHG
+168 CLVSLTGHG
-177 GLTLWRGLA
+177 GLMLWRGLA
-186 AVMALMAAALEIL
+186 AVMALTAVVLEIL
-199 WGRGNSRGK
+199 WGRRNKQVLPGAWLKAVKNS
-208 PVPRQQAGK
+208 A
-217 INTDKGS
+217 DKGRS
-224 PQSMAQAALIAFII
+224 ESMAQAALLAFII

-311 WCTAGILLLA
+311 WCTVGILLLA

-326 RYRGQ
+326 RYCGQ
-331 AKGILAA
+331 VKGILAA
-338 AVLAAIPGIMNM
+338 AILAAIPGIMNM

-372 FALCDG
+372 FALWDG
-378 RQGERSGF
+378 EQGKKSSSAKN
-386 DGTIPWLLMAV
+386 IPWLSMAV
-397 GTYLLTLVYKP
+397 STYLLTLVYKP

-420 ALLVLIFTRRLS
+420 ALVCLFLTRRLRV
-432 FGGRGG
+432 GDRRGFC
-438 WRLLLLPGAAAAG
+438 LLLIPGAAAAG

-494 LTAGEKCSRLWSRVR
+494 LTAGEKCSRLWSRVW
-509 GILFAPVSEEMAHV
+509 GILFAPVTEDMAHV

-531 VTVFLL
+531 VTVFLV
-537 IWAVVAW
+537 IWLAVSW
-544 KAGRRRGKGKQADE
+544 KAGRRGLRH
-558 TDQTWS
+558 
-564 PQSFL
+564 PL
-569 NLFDFILI
+569 NLFDCILI

-599 ILFYALLVISAL
+599 ILFYAVLVISAL
-611 RMGCGQNWGA
+611 RMGWGQNWGP
-621 AVRRSVSLLLV
+621 AVRRSLSLVLV
-632 LFFVA
+632 LFFAV

-674 AQEGSLTLSCMFTPR
+674 AREGSLTLSCMFTPR
-689 TRVLAFGTHPRV
+689 SRVLAFGRHPRV

-786 GPPDDSGR
+786 GPPDDSQQ

-803 SMTER
+803 SMTELD
-808 N
+808 

>member
-1 METGKNDKILA
+1 MSSGFRDGEIGTDQKEKCRDRICCMETGKNDKILA

-32 WGPLGPVLRNTRT
+32 WGPLEPVLRNTRT

-56 FWNLFCLTAGRGKPG
+56 FWNLFCLAGGRGRKPG
-71 PGKSEP
+71 T
-77 EKSGPGKSGPERPGS
+77 GS
-92 GVRALGL
+92 HRGVRALGL

-120 IYMAGLILAGR
+120 IYMAVLILAGR
-131 QVLRLFSGGDRLF
+131 QLLRLFLEERQLSA
-144 PPIPFLQQ
+144 PIPFLQR
-152 TAMSLVLGSAL
+152 TSMCLVLGSAL

-168 CLISLTGHG
+168 CLVSLTGHG
-177 GLTLWRGLA
+177 GLMLWRGLA
-186 AVMALMAAALEIL
+186 AVMALTAVVLEIL
-199 WGRGNSRGK
+199 WGRRNKQVLPGAWLKAVKNS
-208 PVPRQQAGK
+208 A
-217 INTDKGS
+217 DKGRS
-224 PQSMAQAALIAFII
+224 ESMAQAALLAFII

-311 WCTAGILLLA
+311 WCTVGILLLA

-326 RYRGQ
+326 RYCGQ
-331 AKGILAA
+331 VKGILAA
-338 AVLAAIPGIMNM
+338 AILAAIPGIMNM

-372 FALCDG
+372 FALWDG
-378 RQGERSGF
+378 EQGKKSSSAKS
-386 DGTIPWLLMAV
+386 IPWLSMAV
-397 GTYLLTLVYKP
+397 STYLLTLVYKP

-420 ALLVLIFTRRLS
+420 ALVCLFLTRRLRV
-432 FGGRGG
+432 GDRRGFC
-438 WRLLLLPGAAAAG
+438 LLLIPGAAAAG

-494 LTAGEKCSRLWSRVR
+494 LTAGEKCSRLWSRVW
-509 GILFAPVSEEMAHV
+509 GILFAPVTEDMAHV

-531 VTVFLL
+531 VTVFLV
-537 IWAVVAW
+537 IWLAVSW
-544 KAGRRRGKGKQADE
+544 KAGRRGLRH
-558 TDQTWS
+558 
-564 PQSFL
+564 PL
-569 NLFDFILI
+569 NLFDCILI

-599 ILFYALLVISAL
+599 ILFYAVLVISAL
-611 RMGCGQNWGA
+611 RMGWGQNCGP
-621 AVRRSVSLLLV
+621 AVRRSLSLVLV
-632 LFFVA
+632 LFFAV

-674 AQEGSLTLSCMFTPR
+674 AREGSLTLSCMFTPR
-689 TRVLAFGTHPRV
+689 SRVLAFGRHPRV

-786 GPPDDSGR
+786 GPPDDSQQ

-803 SMTER
+803 SMTELD
-808 N
+808 

>member
-1 METGKNDKILA
+1 MSSGFRDGEIGTDQKEKCRDRICCMETGKNDKILA

-32 WGPLGPVLRNTRT
+32 WGPLEPVLRNTRT

-56 FWNLFCLTAGRGKPG
+56 FWNLFCLAGGRGRKPG
-71 PGKSEP
+71 T
-77 EKSGPGKSGPERPGS
+77 GS
-92 GVRALGL
+92 HRGVRALGL

-120 IYMAGLILAGR
+120 IYMAVLVLAGR
-131 QVLRLFSGGDRLF
+131 QLLRLFLKESRLSA
-144 PPIPFLQQ
+144 PIPFWQR
-152 TAMSLVLGSAL
+152 TSVSLVLGSAL

-168 CLISLTGHG
+168 CLVSLTGHG
-177 GLTLWRGLA
+177 GLMLWRGLA
-186 AVMALMAAALEIL
+186 AVMALAAVVLEIL
-199 WGRGNSRGK
+199 WGHGNNQ
-208 PVPRQQAGK
+208 V
-217 INTDKGS
+217 S
-224 PQSMAQAALIAFII
+224 PGAWLNGVKESADGGGRRSKAQAALIAFII

-311 WCTAGILLLA
+311 WCTVGILLLA

-326 RYRGQ
+326 RYCGQ
-331 AKGILAA
+331 VKGILAA
-338 AVLAAIPGIMNM
+338 AILAAIPGIMNM

-372 FALCDG
+372 FALWDG
-378 RQGERSGF
+378 EQGKKSSSAKS
-386 DGTIPWLLMAV
+386 IPWLSMAV
-397 GTYLLTLVYKP
+397 STYLLTLVYKP

-420 ALLVLIFTRRLS
+420 ALVCLFLTRRLRV
-432 FGGRGG
+432 GDRRGFC
-438 WRLLLLPGAAAAG
+438 LLLIPGAAAAG

-494 LTAGEKCSRLWSRVR
+494 LTAGEKCSRLWSRVW
-509 GILFAPVSEEMAHV
+509 GILFAPVTEDMAHV

-531 VTVFLL
+531 VTVFLV
-537 IWAVVAW
+537 IWLAVSW
-544 KAGRRRGKGKQADE
+544 KAGRRGLRH
-558 TDQTWS
+558 
-564 PQSFL
+564 PL
-569 NLFDFILI
+569 NLFDCILI

-599 ILFYALLVISAL
+599 ILFYAVLVISAL
-611 RMGCGQNWGA
+611 RMGWGQNWGP
-621 AVRRSVSLLLV
+621 AVRRSLSLVLV
-632 LFFVA
+632 LFFAV

-674 AQEGSLTLSCMFTPR
+674 AREGSLTLSCMFTPR
-689 TRVLAFGTHPRV
+689 SRVLAFGRHPRV

-786 GPPDDSGR
+786 GPPDDSEQ

-803 SMTER
+803 SMTEL

>member
-1 METGKNDKILA
+1 MSSSFRDWEIGTDQKEKCRDRICCMETGKNDKILA

-32 WGPLGPVLRNTRT
+32 WGPLEPVLRNTRT

-56 FWNLFCLTAGRGKPG
+56 FWNLFCLAGGRGKKPG
-71 PGKSEP
+71 T
-77 EKSGPGKSGPERPGS
+77 GS
-92 GVRALGL
+92 HRGVRALGL

-120 IYMAGLILAGR
+120 IYMAVLILAGR
-131 QVLRLFSGGDRLF
+131 QLLRLFLEERQLSA
-144 PPIPFLQQ
+144 PIPFLQR
-152 TAMSLVLGSAL
+152 TSMCLVLGSAL

-168 CLISLTGHG
+168 CLVSLTGHG
-177 GLTLWRGLA
+177 GLMLWRGLA
-186 AVMALMAAALEIL
+186 AVMALTAVVLEIL
-199 WGRGNSRGK
+199 WGRRNKQVLPGAWLKAVKNS
-208 PVPRQQAGK
+208 A
-217 INTDKGS
+217 DKGRS
-224 PQSMAQAALIAFII
+224 ESMAQAALLAFII

-311 WCTAGILLLA
+311 WCTVGILLLA

-326 RYRGQ
+326 RYCGQ
-331 AKGILAA
+331 VKGILAA
-338 AVLAAIPGIMNM
+338 AILAAIPGIMNM

-372 FALCDG
+372 FALWDG
-378 RQGERSGF
+378 KQGKKSSSAKN
-386 DGTIPWLLMAV
+386 IPWLSMAV
-397 GTYLLTLVYKP
+397 STYLLTLVYKP

-420 ALLVLIFTRRLS
+420 ALVCLFLTRRLRV
-432 FGGRGG
+432 GDRRGFC
-438 WRLLLLPGAAAAG
+438 LLLIPGAAAAG

-494 LTAGEKCSRLWSRVR
+494 LTAGEKCSRLWSRVW
-509 GILFAPVSEEMAHV
+509 GILFAPVTEDMAHV

-531 VTVFLL
+531 VTVFLV
-537 IWAVVAW
+537 IWLAVSW
-544 KAGRRRGKGKQADE
+544 KAGRRGLRH
-558 TDQTWS
+558 
-564 PQSFL
+564 PL
-569 NLFDFILI
+569 NLFDCILI

-599 ILFYALLVISAL
+599 ILFYAVLVISAL
-611 RMGCGQNWGA
+611 RMGWGQNWGP
-621 AVRRSVSLLLV
+621 AVRRSLSLVLV
-632 LFFVA
+632 LFFAV

-674 AQEGSLTLSCMFTPR
+674 AGEGSLTLSCMFTPR
-689 TRVLAFGTHPRV
+689 SRVLAFGRHPRV

-786 GPPDDSGR
+786 GPPDDSQQ

-803 SMTER
+803 SMTELD
-808 N
+808 

>member
-1 METGKNDKILA
+1 MSSSFRDGEIGTDQKEKCRDRICCMETGKNDKILA

-32 WGPLGPVLRNTRT
+32 WGPLEPVLRNTRT

-56 FWNLFCLTAGRGKPG
+56 FWNLFCLAGGRGRKPG
-71 PGKSEP
+71 T
-77 EKSGPGKSGPERPGS
+77 GS
-92 GVRALGL
+92 HRGVRALGL

-120 IYMAGLILAGR
+120 IYMAVLILAGR
-131 QVLRLFSGGDRLF
+131 QLLRLFLEERQLSA
-144 PPIPFLQQ
+144 PIPFLQR
-152 TAMSLVLGSAL
+152 TSMCLVLGSAL

-168 CLISLTGHG
+168 CLVSLTGHG
-177 GLTLWRGLA
+177 GLMLWRGLA
-186 AVMALMAAALEIL
+186 AVMALTAVVLEIL
-199 WGRGNSRGK
+199 WGRRNKQVLPGAWLKAVKNS
-208 PVPRQQAGK
+208 A
-217 INTDKGS
+217 DKGRS
-224 PQSMAQAALIAFII
+224 ESMAQAALLAFII

-311 WCTAGILLLA
+311 WCTVGILLLA

-326 RYRGQ
+326 RYCGQ
-331 AKGILAA
+331 VKGILAA
-338 AVLAAIPGIMNM
+338 AILAAIPGIMNM

-372 FALCDG
+372 FALWDG
-378 RQGERSGF
+378 KQGKKSSSAKN
-386 DGTIPWLLMAV
+386 IPWLSMAV
-397 GTYLLTLVYKP
+397 STYLLTLVYKP

-420 ALLVLIFTRRLS
+420 ALVCLFLTRRLRV
-432 FGGRGG
+432 GDRRGFC
-438 WRLLLLPGAAAAG
+438 LLLIPGAAAAG

-494 LTAGEKCSRLWSRVR
+494 LTAGEKCSRLWSRVW
-509 GILFAPVSEEMAHV
+509 GILFAPVTEDMAHV

-531 VTVFLL
+531 VTVFLV
-537 IWAVVAW
+537 IWLAVSW
-544 KAGRRRGKGKQADE
+544 KAGRRGLRH
-558 TDQTWS
+558 
-564 PQSFL
+564 PL
-569 NLFDFILI
+569 NLFDCILI

-599 ILFYALLVISAL
+599 ILFYAVLVISAL
-611 RMGCGQNWGA
+611 RMGWGQNWGP
-621 AVRRSVSLLLV
+621 AVRRSLSLVLV
-632 LFFVA
+632 LFFAV

-674 AQEGSLTLSCMFTPR
+674 AGEGSLTLSCMFTPR
-689 TRVLAFGTHPRV
+689 SRVLAFGRHPRV

-786 GPPDDSGR
+786 GPPDDSQQ

-803 SMTER
+803 SMTELD
-808 N
+808 

>member
-1 METGKNDKILA
+1 MSSGFRDGEIGTDQKEKCRDRICCMETGKNDKILA

-32 WGPLGPVLRNTRT
+32 WGPLEPVLRNTRT

-56 FWNLFCLTAGRGKPG
+56 FWNLFCLAGGRGKKPG
-71 PGKSEP
+71 T
-77 EKSGPGKSGPERPGS
+77 GS
-92 GVRALGL
+92 HRGVRALGL

-120 IYMAGLILAGR
+120 IYMAVLILAGR
-131 QVLRLFSGGDRLF
+131 QLLRLFLEERQLSA
-144 PPIPFLQQ
+144 PIPFLQR
-152 TAMSLVLGSAL
+152 TSMCLVLGSAL

-168 CLISLTGHG
+168 CLVSLTGHG
-177 GLTLWRGLA
+177 GLMLWRGLA
-186 AVMALMAAALEIL
+186 AVMALTAVVLEIL
-199 WGRGNSRGK
+199 WGRRNKQVLPGAWLKAVKNS
-208 PVPRQQAGK
+208 A
-217 INTDKGS
+217 DKGRS
-224 PQSMAQAALIAFII
+224 ESMAQAALLAFII

-311 WCTAGILLLA
+311 WCTVGILLLA

-326 RYRGQ
+326 RYCGQ
-331 AKGILAA
+331 VKGILAA
-338 AVLAAIPGIMNM
+338 AILAAIPGIMNM

-372 FALCDG
+372 FALWDG
-378 RQGERSGF
+378 EQGKKSSSAKS
-386 DGTIPWLLMAV
+386 IPWLSMAV
-397 GTYLLTLVYKP
+397 STYLLTLVYKP

-420 ALLVLIFTRRLS
+420 ALVCLFLTRRLRV
-432 FGGRGG
+432 GDRRGFC
-438 WRLLLLPGAAAAG
+438 LLLIPGAAAAG

-494 LTAGEKCSRLWSRVR
+494 LTAGEKCSRLWSRVW
-509 GILFAPVSEEMAHV
+509 GILFAPVTEDMAHV

-531 VTVFLL
+531 VTVFLV
-537 IWAVVAW
+537 IWLAVSW
-544 KAGRRRGKGKQADE
+544 KAGRRGLRH
-558 TDQTWS
+558 
-564 PQSFL
+564 PL
-569 NLFDFILI
+569 NLFDCILI

-599 ILFYALLVISAL
+599 ILFYAVLVISAL
-611 RMGCGQNWGA
+611 RMGWGQNWGP
-621 AVRRSVSLLLV
+621 AVRRSLSLVLV
-632 LFFVA
+632 LFFAV

-674 AQEGSLTLSCMFTPR
+674 AREGSLTLSCMFTPR
-689 TRVLAFGTHPRV
+689 SRVLAFGRHPRV

-786 GPPDDSGR
+786 GPPDDSQQ

-803 SMTER
+803 SMTELD
-808 N
+808 

>member
-1 METGKNDKILA
+1 MSSGFRDGEIGTDQKEKCRDRICCMETGKNDKILA

-32 WGPLGPVLRNTRT
+32 WGPLEPVLRNTRT

-56 FWNLFCLTAGRGKPG
+56 FWNLFCLAGGRGRKPG
-71 PGKSEP
+71 T
-77 EKSGPGKSGPERPGS
+77 GS
-92 GVRALGL
+92 HRGVRALGL

-120 IYMAGLILAGR
+120 IYMAVLILAGR
-131 QVLRLFSGGDRLF
+131 QLLRLFLEERQLSA
-144 PPIPFLQQ
+144 PIPFLQR
-152 TAMSLVLGSAL
+152 TSMCLVLGSAL

-168 CLISLTGHG
+168 CLVSLTGHG
-177 GLTLWRGLA
+177 GLMLWRGLA
-186 AVMALMAAALEIL
+186 AVMALTAVVLEIL
-199 WGRGNSRGK
+199 WGRRNKQVLPGAWLKAVKNS
-208 PVPRQQAGK
+208 A
-217 INTDKGS
+217 DKGRS
-224 PQSMAQAALIAFII
+224 ESMAQAALLAFII

-311 WCTAGILLLA
+311 WCTVGILLLA

-326 RYRGQ
+326 RYCGQ
-331 AKGILAA
+331 VKGILAVA
-338 AVLAAIPGIMNM
+338 ILAAIPGIMNM

-372 FALCDG
+372 FALWDG
-378 RQGERSGF
+378 EQGKKSSSAKS
-386 DGTIPWLLMAV
+386 IPWLSMAV
-397 GTYLLTLVYKP
+397 STYLLTLVYKP

-420 ALLVLIFTRRLS
+420 ALVCLFLTRRLRV
-432 FGGRGG
+432 GDRRGFC
-438 WRLLLLPGAAAAG
+438 LLLIPGAAAAG

-494 LTAGEKCSRLWSRVR
+494 LTAGEKCSRLWSRVW
-509 GILFAPVSEEMAHV
+509 GILFAPVTEDMAHV

-531 VTVFLL
+531 VTVFLV
-537 IWAVVAW
+537 IWLAVSW
-544 KAGRRRGKGKQADE
+544 KAGRRGLRH
-558 TDQTWS
+558 
-564 PQSFL
+564 PL
-569 NLFDFILI
+569 NLFDCILI

-599 ILFYALLVISAL
+599 ILFYAVLVISAL
-611 RMGCGQNWGA
+611 RMGWGQNWGP
-621 AVRRSVSLLLV
+621 AVRRSLSLVLV
-632 LFFVA
+632 LFFAV

-674 AQEGSLTLSCMFTPR
+674 AREGSLTLSCMFTPR
-689 TRVLAFGTHPRV
+689 SRVLAFGRHPRV

-786 GPPDDSGR
+786 GPPDDSQQ

-803 SMTER
+803 SMTELD
-808 N
+808 